1 MVELHAKE
9 RCCKRGAVHSALHR
23 AARASV
29 ARLLGGVGPSA
40 SRPPYDSV
48 HSFTALLY
56 RIFVKTVN
64 SGHVSPR
71 LRLALGLRSSMRPE
85 AELSCVMMMNHHI
98 MFNSVVM
105 PDDVHVDLA
114 ADVLQP

>member
-1 MVELHAKE
+1 
-9 RCCKRGAVHSALHR
+9 
-23 AARASV
+23 V

-56 RIFVKTVN
+56 SIFVKTVN

-85 AELSCVMMMNHHI
+85 LSCVMMMNHH

-114 ADVLQP
+114 A